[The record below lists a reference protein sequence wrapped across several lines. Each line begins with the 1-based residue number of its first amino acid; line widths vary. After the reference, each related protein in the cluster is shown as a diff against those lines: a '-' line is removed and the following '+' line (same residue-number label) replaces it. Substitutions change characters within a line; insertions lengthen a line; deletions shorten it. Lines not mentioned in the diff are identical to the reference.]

1 MINQAFRNQG
11 HYYYQVKCD
20 RSMNEDTCINAVE
33 HASKEEPNIVKHFV
47 NTRAT
52 FVSVVLL

>member
-1 MINQAFRNQG
+1 
-11 HYYYQVKCD
+11 
-20 RSMNEDTCINAVE
+20 MNEDTCINAVE
-33 HASKEEPNIVKHFV
+33 HASKEESNTVKHFV